1 MNGKSVITSEDTQI
15 VTALGFV
22 SGDTVHILGTPFG
35 IQAAQPVVT
44 QQTVAANFQ
53 ETVASSY
60 VNVSDRAQHED
71 EESVQKKKE
80 RKISVQQNLEDLYA
94 NLVAAHPEKFTSQLE
109 KFCGLLHLLTIE
121 GGFKP
126 SQLLED
132 SDPYTTL
139 PESWNVKYD
148 TLHLDYV
155 SSYPPHG
162 KCSLIVTVMG
172 PLTIVYGQSPL
183 EKTKFT
189 WKTKLSEYLNLQP
202 QNLNKLSLEFKNHV
216 CFPLFLTVQ
225 RESDGLCPV
234 NLSNLPP
241 ELSFHILSLLDAR
254 SLCRLASTSHQFKTF
269 ASTPKLWQKLL
280 KK

>member
-22 SGDTVHILGTPFG
+22 SGDTVHVLGTPFG
-35 IQAAQPVVT
+35 IQAPQPVVI
-44 QQTVAANFQ
+44 QQTTAANTQ
-53 ETVASSY
+53 EMAASF
-60 VNVSDRAQHED
+60 NVSVSDGAQHED
-71 EESVQKKKE
+71 EESVPKEKE
-80 RKISVQQNLEDLYA
+80 RKISVQQNLEDLYT

-109 KFCGLLHLLTIE
+109 KFCGLLHLLTVE
-121 GGFKP
+121 GGFKSSP
-126 SQLLED
+126 LLED

-139 PESWNVKYD
+139 PEWNVKYD
-148 TLHLDYV
+148 TLKLDYV

-162 KCSLIVTVMG
+162 NCSLIVTIMG
-172 PLTIVYGQSPL
+172 PITIVFGQSPL
-183 EKTKFT
+183 EKTVFT
-189 WKTKLSEYLNLQP
+189 WKTKLSECLNLQP

-225 RESDGLCPV
+225 RASDGICPV

-254 SLCRLASTSHQFKTF
+254 SLCRLASTSHQFKTL
-269 ASTPKLWQKLL
+269 ANTPKLWQKLL